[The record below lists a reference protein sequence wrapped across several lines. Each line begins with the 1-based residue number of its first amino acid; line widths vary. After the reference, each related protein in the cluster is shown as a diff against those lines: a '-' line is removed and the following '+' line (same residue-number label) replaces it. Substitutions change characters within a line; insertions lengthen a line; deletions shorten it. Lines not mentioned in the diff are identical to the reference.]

1 VDASTNTVIGDLDTR
16 PGIAR
21 GAEKRRWAIGIG
33 WFSLGLVCIAVG
45 VMQLLEL
52 AASSRS
58 GVKASL
64 LILVG
69 FGAYSV
75 AAAMLVL
82 LRAKS
87 ARLVLAAAALALL
100 VYAVAYLMM
109 GPPVSA
115 GRVAAVGALI
125 VALLTLRNLRIKTAS
140 APGG

>member
-1 VDASTNTVIGDLDTR
+1 
-16 PGIAR
+16 
-21 GAEKRRWAIGIG
+21 
-33 WFSLGLVCIAVG
+33 
-45 VMQLLEL
+45 MQLLEL